1 MKKKVSRKFFGGPS
15 GDMSTA
21 SAGRAMPQPGIGMGK
36 GRGMEMRNANA
47 MPGSR
52 PGGTLPPVPST
63 APTGVMPTLS
73 AGAPINPDGRVLATS
88 TGVSGPSQVGVSY
101 PAPTGMLGTS
111 YPTLA
116 YKKGGA
122 VKNGKSKLPMKQAPA
137 VAAKKAPKFASGGSL
152 RGYGIS
158 KKIKPSGPMC

>member
-73 AGAPINPDGRVLATS
+73 AGAPI
-88 TGVSGPSQVGVSY
+88 GVFGPSQVGTSY
-101 PAPTGMLGTS
+101 PAPTGMFGTG
-111 YPTLA
+111 YPVEPFRTLA

>member
-1 MKKKVSRKFFGGPS
+1 MKKKVSRKFFGGPAD
-15 GDMSTA
+15 DMSTA
-21 SAGRAMPQPGIGMGK
+21 SAGRAMPQPGIGMGR

-63 APTGVMPTLS
+63 GATGVMPTLPS
-73 AGAPINPDGRVLATS
+73 AV
-88 TGVSGPSQVGVSY
+88 
-101 PAPTGMLGTS
+101 PAGLNVPAAARPFGL
-111 YPTLA
+111 
-116 YKKGGA
+116 KKGGK
-122 VKNGKSKLPMKQAPA
+122 V
-137 VAAKKAPKFASGGSL
+137 AKKAPKFASGGSL